1 VARHDNKTEQ
11 PTARRKREARREGRN
26 PKSQE
31 VAVATSLLASLITLP
46 LVVPAAGA
54 AMADHTARMLA
65 SADAGLSVIGGHLVG
80 MLAATLLPFLGV
92 ALVAGVGAGVMQVG
106 FTFAPK
112 ALKPRLSYLKQGAQ
126 RFKPSVMGWELVR
139 NAVKLGLLGVI
150 VLDPLLRFV
159 RELAAPIGMMQSLQM
174 IGNQVWI
181 LMLRATALAAAIA
194 AVDYVISRRRVTR
207 ELKMTRQ
214 ELKDE
219 MRHSE
224 GDPLLR
230 SRRRRMHLDLSRN
243 RMIHEAATADV
254 VVTNP
259 TELAVALRY
268 SSGDAAP
275 RVVAKG
281 AGKVADRIRWEARRH
296 GVPVLERKPLAR
308 ALYRSVKVGKFVP
321 ANLYEAVAVV
331 LAIAYRRRRRAA

>member
-46 LVVPAAGA
+46 LVVPAAGS
-54 AMADHTARMLA
+54 AMAEHTTRMLA
-65 SADAGLSVIGGHLVG
+65 AADGGLAVIGNHLVG
-80 MLAATLLPFLGV
+80 MLAAALLPFLGV
-92 ALVAGVGAGVMQVG
+92 ALVAGIGQGLVQVG

-112 ALKPRLSYLKQGAQ
+112 ALKPRLRYLKQGAQ
-126 RFKPSVMGWELVR
+126 RFKPSVMGWELAR

-159 RELAAPIGMMQSLQM
+159 KELAAPIGLAASLQM
-174 IGNQVWI
+174 IGNQIWI
-181 LMLRATALAAAIA
+181 LMLRATALAAAVA

-214 ELKDE
+214 ELRDE

-224 GDPLLR
+224 GDPLIR
-230 SRRRRMHLDLSRN
+230 SRRRRMHLDLNRN
-243 RMIHEAATADV
+243 RMIREVATADV

-259 TELAVALRY
+259 TELAVALSY
-268 SSGDAAP
+268 ESGDAAP

-281 AGKVADRIRWEARRH
+281 AGKVAERVRREARRN

-308 ALYRSVKVGKFVP
+308 ALYRTVKVGKYVP
-321 ANLYEAVAVV
+321 SSLYEAVAVV